1 MQPSGLRCPAGA
13 SRSPTVHLR
22 HAFTQRTSRRPLHF
36 VPARQWCVPLGS
48 LGVSL
53 TRRSYDQPLTAG
65 HRTRRLADPDAAAS
79 RSAFGCMGRW
89 ARRRCDHSIP
99 RGGTLPLV
107 TPVAARSM
115 AGCGFASGQPGH
127 VHSDPRQPSHPS
139 GGLTTAGLRTPAGQ
153 AVFLPLTSPTS
164 SIMASTAVM
173 SQAAP
178 MTRVTDECFKAIPTN
193 AQIKTRTK
201 AKSLPGEEDQHADN
215 RCHARA

>member
-1 MQPSGLRCPAGA
+1 MQPSGLRYPAGV

-48 LGVSL
+48 LAVSL

-115 AGCGFASGQPGH
+115 AGCGFASGQPGD
-127 VHSDPRQPSHPS
+127 VHSDPQQPSHPS
-139 GGLTTAGLRTPAGQ
+139 GGLTDR
-153 AVFLPLTSPTS
+153 
-164 SIMASTAVM
+164 
-173 SQAAP
+173 
-178 MTRVTDECFKAIPTN
+178 RVTHAGRSGGFLAPHQPNE
-193 AQIKTRTK
+193 QHHGQHRRHE
-201 AKSLPGEEDQHADN
+201 PGGAHD
-215 RCHARA
+215 